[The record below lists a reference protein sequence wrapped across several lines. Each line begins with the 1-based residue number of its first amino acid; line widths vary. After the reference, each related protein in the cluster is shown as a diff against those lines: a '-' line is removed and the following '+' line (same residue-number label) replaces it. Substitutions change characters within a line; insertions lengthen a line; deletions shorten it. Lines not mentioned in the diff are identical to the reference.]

1 MNAILEMDLTDDGL
15 YLKVKNLTKK
25 SKSFRANQALYM
37 SKVSGTVIMRRS
49 SLETKYFKTR
59 SNDSF
64 MAYKKHKN

>member
-37 SKVSGTVIMRRS
+37 SKVSGKVIMRRS

-64 MAYKKHKN
+64 MTYKKHKN